1 MNNNKGLHF
10 QILLMPVSQYLD
22 YICNKTLRNII
33 FEFQTIQLM
42 IIPFDVPILKS
53 KSIRTKMDDS
63 ESAVIGRR
71 VGCVRDYTRQQN

>member
-1 MNNNKGLHF
+1 MRSIVDF
-10 QILLMPVSQYLD
+10 QTILLMRVSQYLD
-22 YICNKTLRNII
+22 YICNKTLRNVI